1 MSKVNV
7 LVVCEAGIGQTE
19 AANASLIASATKLA
33 QSQGGRVYALLIGN
47 QVSAVATDLA
57 GYGVEVRLADSPQ
70 HADYNAAVYLNELG
84 KLIQEVDPGAI
95 LFAHTYIGMD
105 LAPRLAVRLSVA
117 FASNCIDLE
126 RENGEVRFTRPMY
139 RGRLIAKVA
148 LDSIPLVAT
157 MQQSGAKPELANEA
171 GAVVSI
177 MASAG
182 GDSRV
187 RPIRTIVPESS
198 GVDIAKAEIVV
209 SGGRGLGEQKNYA
222 LIEDLAAAVGGVP
235 ACSRPLVDMGWLTVS
250 SQVGLSG
257 KTVKPKLYLAC
268 GISGAVEHV
277 YGMKEADVI
286 VAINKDPEAPIFKMA
301 DIGIIGD
308 VLEVVPL
315 LTAQVKSA
323 RA

>member
-7 LVVCEAGIGQTE
+7 IVVCEAGVGQTE
-19 AANASLIASATKLA
+19 SANASLVASAAKLA
-33 QSQGGRVYALLIGN
+33 RSQGGRIYALLIGS
-47 QVSAVATDLA
+47 QVSAVAADLA
-57 GYGVEVRLADSPQ
+57 RYGIEVRMADSPQ
-70 HADYNAAVYLNELG
+70 HADYNAAVYLNELS
-84 KLIQEVDPGAI
+84 KLNQEVNPGAI

-105 LAPRLAVRLSVA
+105 LAPRLAVKLSVA
-117 FASNCIDLE
+117 FASNCIDLQT
-126 RENGEVRFTRPMY
+126 ENGEVRFTRPMY

-157 MQQSGAKPELANEA
+157 MQQSGAKSEFANEA

-177 MASAG
+177 DASAG
-182 GDSRV
+182 GDTRV

-222 LIEDLAAAVGGVP
+222 LIEELAAAIGGVP

-277 YGMKEADVI
+277 YGMKESGVI

-308 VLEVVPL
+308 VLEIVPQ